1 MQSIILTSLLATA
14 VSANFM
20 AHPLMKRDLLAPR
33 ATAPAVGGISGECQT
48 AILDVYKTLPTPPPA
63 IVSDL
68 TEHPQT
74 DPCSFSTPASLSK
87 EYASYSSQILSWYGK
102 NEDEI
107 KSALSECPELSQYA
121 TAVPICATAALGGK
135 GGSADATT
143 TAEKP
148 EKTSAGEKSA
158 AGGEDKT
165 SAEGEAATPT
175 SSGAAVETNGAAREG
190 GFIYAAAAV
199 AGVVVAAL

>member
-33 ATAPAVGGISGECQT
+33 ATAPAVGGITGECQT

-68 TEHPQT
+68 TENPQT

-87 EYASYSSQILSWYGK
+87 DYASYSSQILSWYSK

-121 TAVPICATAALGGK
+121 TAVPVCATAALGGK
-135 GGSADATT
+135 GGSGDATT

-148 EKTSAGEKSA
+148 EKTSA
-158 AGGEDKT
+158 AGGET
-165 SAEGEAATPT
+165 SAESEASTPT
-175 SSGAAVETNGAAREG
+175 SSAAAVETNGAAREG

>member
-33 ATAPAVGGISGECQT
+33 ATAPAVGGITEECQT

-68 TEHPQT
+68 TENPQT

-87 EYASYSSQILSWYGK
+87 DYSSYSSQILSWYSK

-121 TAVPICATAALGGK
+121 TAVPVCATAALGGK
-135 GGSADATT
+135 GGAESATT

-148 EKTSAGEKSA
+148 EKTGDKTAAAGEETA
-158 AGGEDKT
+158 
-165 SAEGEAATPT
+165 AEGEASTPT
-175 SSGAAVETNGAAREG
+175 SSAAAVETNGAAREG

>member
-33 ATAPAVGGISGECQT
+33 ATAPAVGGITEECQT

-68 TEHPQT
+68 TENPQT

-87 EYASYSSQILSWYGK
+87 DYASYSSQILSWYSK
-102 NEDEI
+102 NEGEI

-121 TAVPICATAALGGK
+121 TAVPVCATAALGGK
-135 GGSADATT
+135 GGSEDATT

-148 EKTSAGEKSA
+148 EKTNAASGE
-158 AGGEDKT
+158 ET
-165 SAEGEAATPT
+165 SAESEASTPT
-175 SSGAAVETNGAAREG
+175 SSAAAVETNGAAREG

>member
-33 ATAPAVGGISGECQT
+33 ATAPAVGGITGECQT
-48 AILDVYKTLPTPPPA
+48 AILD
-63 IVSDL
+63 
-68 TEHPQT
+68 T

-87 EYASYSSQILSWYGK
+87 DYASYSSQILSWYSK

-121 TAVPICATAALGGK
+121 TAVPVCATAALGGK
-135 GGSADATT
+135 GGSGDATT

-148 EKTSAGEKSA
+148 EKTSASGDKTTAA
-158 AGGEDKT
+158 AGEET
-165 SAEGEAATPT
+165 SAESEASTPT
-175 SSGAAVETNGAAREG
+175 SSAAAVETNGAAREG